1 MFVSIQK
8 SFIDVLIFKAIF
20 ILLFYYLYAVF
31 IVEDTFD
38 NVYKF
43 TSTFVGYIFS
53 CACNYFS
60 ATEEEVRKTYEYWD
74 GKIAG

>member
-1 MFVSIQK
+1 MFVPIQK
-8 SFIDVLIFKAIF
+8 SFIDVLTFKVFFIF
-20 ILLFYYLYAVF
+20 LFYYSYVVF
-31 IVEDTFD
+31 IIEDDFD
-38 NVYKF
+38 NVYEF

-53 CACNYFS
+53 CTCNYFS

>member
-1 MFVSIQK
+1 
-8 SFIDVLIFKAIF
+8 
-20 ILLFYYLYAVF
+20 LYDGF
-31 IVEDTFD
+31 TVEDTFD
-38 NVYKF
+38 NVDEV

-53 CACNYFS
+53 CTCNYFS